1 MIKNKVEKGETGNH
15 CITQTQSQ
23 SFTIKFLMK
32 TNLELLPYS
41 FRNHHITLCK
51 VSREIFKTDKNMLAK
66 VQARRFKSQQMWKCV
81 SGSRAKPEIQDLPG
95 VLKVEAD
102 W

>member
-1 MIKNKVEKGETGNH
+1 
-15 CITQTQSQ
+15 
-23 SFTIKFLMK
+23 MK

-51 VSREIFKTDKNMLAK
+51 VSGEIFKTDKNMLAK
-66 VQARRFKSQQMWKCV
+66 AQARRFKSQQMWKCV